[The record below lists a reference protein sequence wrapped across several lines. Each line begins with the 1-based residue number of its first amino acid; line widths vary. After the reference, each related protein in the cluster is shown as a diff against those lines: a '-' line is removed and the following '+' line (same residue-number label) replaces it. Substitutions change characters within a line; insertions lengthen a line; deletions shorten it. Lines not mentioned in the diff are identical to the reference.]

1 MFLYQSSV
9 LGVKLA
15 NRTIILTLYYVMLI
29 SKMAAKIAAITK
41 LSCLLNYLLQISFE
55 FLYSLGILE
64 TTISVSPQILY
75 TDYVT

>member
-29 SKMAAKIAAITK
+29 SKMAAKIAAIAK